1 MHAKIPAY
9 ARVYNALKARIL
21 ESDYAASGFR
31 GLRAHLPYPK
41 LLFGRETRLRRPL
54 QHHRRQV

>member
-21 ESDYAASGFR
+21 ESDYAVGE
-31 GLRAHLPYPK
+31 LLPPSRSWK
-41 LLFGRETRLRRPL
+41 SSLA
-54 QHHRRQV
+54 